1 MLSNNFTKTAFLTR
15 FSLRKNWLK
24 LTIWAVAMAG
34 LFTAIAAKFTSIY
47 SNQAAID
54 SVMET
59 LKSPAMTALFGK
71 MPTGVSTS
79 ADIFAAEMTVFMAI
93 MAVVMNYS
101 IVIKNL
107 RGEEETGITEIIRA
121 HAVGKLSL
129 LGATMI
135 EAIILNLGI
144 GLLYSLGLSVANLSG
159 TDLNGNFL
167 LGLGLGFAGLMF
179 ASIAALLSQIVDN
192 ARSSTILSYLIFGIM
207 YIARMSTDISDPKQ
221 TRWVPFGWVEKFST
235 YKNNNW
241 TPVLLMIIF
250 TIIAFALAFFINSK
264 RDVNAGLI
272 ATRPGKK
279 QASIFLNG
287 TFSLF
292 LKLHKTSIIVWTIGL
307 LILGFTYGSIF
318 SDIGDIIKTNPALE
332 QMLGKSA
339 IHTANVAIIK
349 QFISMLMIIFAVLSL
364 IPGIQTIH
372 DLKTSENK
380 GYLEMIHAKPVG
392 RSKLYLNAI
401 TIATI
406 TTLIVLAATL
416 YGLYLGGVYS
426 MKDPLPLKTFAK
438 AYAAY
443 ISPTLIMLGL
453 TAAIIGAAPKLSI
466 LNYLYLTA
474 ALIIQYF
481 GKLLKLPDWP
491 EKLTPFGYIAQVP
504 VKQADPETLIWQL
517 AIAIILFGI
526 GYIGYQRRDLK

>member
-1 MLSNNFTKTAFLTR
+1 MLSNDFTKTAFLTR

-24 LTIWAVAMAG
+24 LTVWTIAMAG
-34 LFTAIAAKFTSIY
+34 MFTAIAAKFTSIY
-47 SNQAAID
+47 GTQAAID

-59 LKSPAMTALFGK
+59 LRSPAMTALFGK
-71 MPTGVSTS
+71 MPSGVSSS

-107 RGEEETGITEIIRA
+107 RGEEEIGITEIIRA

-129 LGATMI
+129 LGATLI
-135 EAIILNLGI
+135 EAVILNLGI
-144 GLLYSLGLSVANLSG
+144 GLLYALGLTFADLSG

-179 ASIAALLSQIVDN
+179 ASIAALISQIVDN
-192 ARSSTILSYLIFGIM
+192 SRNSTILSYVVFGIM
-207 YIARMSTDISDPKQ
+207 YVARMSTDISDPKL
-221 TRWVPFGWVEKFST
+221 TWWIPFGWVEKFST
-235 YKNNNW
+235 YKDNNW
-241 TPVLLMIIF
+241 TPVLSMIIF

-272 ATRPGKK
+272 ATKPGRKH
-279 QASIFLNG
+279 ASVFLNG

-318 SDIGDIIKTNPALE
+318 SDIGDIIKTNPTLE

-339 IHTANVAIIK
+339 IHAANVAIIK

-364 IPGIQTIH
+364 IPGMQIIH
-372 DLKTSENK
+372 YLKTGENK

-392 RSKLYLNAI
+392 RTKLYLNSI
-401 TIATI
+401 IIATV
-406 TTLIVLAATL
+406 TTLLVLAATL

-426 MKDPLPLKTFAK
+426 MKDPIALKTFIK
-438 AYAAY
+438 AYVAY
-443 ISPTLIMLGL
+443 ISPVLIMLGI
-453 TAAIIGAAPKLSI
+453 TAAIIGTVPKLSSI
-466 LNYLYLTA
+466 NYLYLTA

-481 GKLLKLPDWP
+481 GKLLKFPDWP

-504 VKQADPETLIWQL
+504 VKNADTATIVWQL
-517 AIAIILFGI
+517 AIAAVLFGI
-526 GYIGYQRRDLK
+526 GYIGYIRRDLK